1 MPAADGGAVRVRV
14 TSNGPPARRGRFW
27 YPRAG
32 ALGLAVLLGACAE
45 EKPAPAPGPFGQ
57 YIRSVPRKPVQAR
70 PPGQA
75 KATPEATP
83 ADAAAVSQQPIEPA
97 QPEPAIP
104 PPAQTALAVPS
115 STELL
120 GLDPQHTRELLGPAA
135 QTRNQSPAT
144 VWHYKSG
151 RCELDLAFYMEMK
164 SGQMRALHYDFRGEA
179 DSPEQRQACL
189 RSIIEEN
196 RKPERS

>member
-1 MPAADGGAVRVRV
+1 MRDHVRAVRAAENRLMQ
-14 TSNGPPARRGRFW
+14 ACL
-27 YPRAG
+27 G
-32 ALGLAVLLGACAE
+32 AAAIGLAMLLAGCAE

-57 YIRSVPRKPVQAR
+57 YINSVPRKVVRSASR
-70 PPGQA
+70 PPNQA
-75 KATPEATP
+75 KTTPETAP
-83 ADAAAVSQQPIEPA
+83 AEAAAVPEQTGPAPGEPPIAAAPPQQE
-97 QPEPAIP
+97 
-104 PPAQTALAVPS
+104 QTALAFPS
-115 STELL
+115 STDLL

-135 QTRNQSPAT
+135 QTQNQSPAT

-151 RCELDLAFYMEMK
+151 RCELDLSFYMEMR
-164 SGQMRALHYDFRGEA
+164 SGQMRTLHYNFKGEA

>member
-1 MPAADGGAVRVRV
+1 MP
-14 TSNGPPARRGRFW
+14 
-27 YPRAG
+27 
-32 ALGLAVLLGACAE
+32 VLLLTGLLLAGCAE
-45 EKPAPAPGPFGQ
+45 EKPPPAPGPFGQ
-57 YIRSVPRKPVQAR
+57 YIRSAPRKPVLAR
-70 PPGQA
+70 PASQPKGKPGA
-75 KATPEATP
+75 ETAPVE
-83 ADAAAVSQQPIEPA
+83 AAAV
-97 QPEPAIP
+97 PEPPGAP
-104 PPAQTALAVPS
+104 PPEPPPEQTQTALAVPP

-151 RCELDLAFYMEMK
+151 RCELDLSFYMEMK
-164 SGQMRALHYDFRGEA
+164 SGQMRALHYDFRGDT

>member
-1 MPAADGGAVRVRV
+1 LV
-14 TSNGPPARRGRFW
+14 
-27 YPRAG
+27 
-32 ALGLAVLLGACAE
+32 LLLGACVE
-45 EKPAPAPGPFGQ
+45 EKPAPPPGPFGQ
-57 YIRSVPRKPVQAR
+57 YIRSVPRKPVPAR
-70 PPGQA
+70 SPGQA
-75 KATPEATP
+75 KTTPDAAP
-83 ADAAAVSQQPIEPA
+83 ADAASLPQQPLEPMP
-97 QPEPAIP
+97 PEPAASP
-104 PPAQTALAVPS
+104 PEQTALAVPPT
-115 STELL
+115 TELL

-151 RCELDLAFYMEMK
+151 RCELDLSFYMEMK
-164 SGQMRALHYDFRGEA
+164 SGQMRALHYDFRGGA